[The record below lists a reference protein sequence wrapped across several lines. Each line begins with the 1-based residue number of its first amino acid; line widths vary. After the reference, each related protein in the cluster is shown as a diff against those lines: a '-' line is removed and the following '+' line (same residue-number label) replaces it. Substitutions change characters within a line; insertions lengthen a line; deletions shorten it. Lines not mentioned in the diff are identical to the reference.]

1 MSQILPKARDGFT
14 SKFGVL
20 AATLGSAVG
29 LGNIWKFPY
38 LTGENGGA
46 SFLLVYVIATLLVGL
61 PVMISEIMLGRKGK
75 ADAVTTLSKL
85 APRGQP
91 WWLIALMG
99 VVAAF
104 LIMSFYSE
112 VAAWVFAYIFKA
124 ASGEILSTDPAVTG
138 AAFNALITNPLQS
151 LLWQWLVLA
160 LMGGILLMGVSRG
173 IEAVTK
179 KLMPVL
185 FILLLVIG
193 IRSLTLPG
201 ASQGLHFLFSPD
213 FSKITHQHPPA
224 HHHS

>member
-1 MSQILPKARDGFT
+1 M
-14 SKFGVL
+14 GVL
-20 AATLGSAVG
+20 
-29 LGNIWKFPY
+29 
-38 LTGENGGA
+38 
-46 SFLLVYVIATLLVGL
+46 
-61 PVMISEIMLGRKGK
+61 
-75 ADAVTTLSKL
+75 
-85 APRGQP
+85 
-91 WWLIALMG
+91 
-99 VVAAF
+99 AAF

-124 ASGEILSTDPAVTG
+124 VDGSILSTDPKVTG
-138 AAFNALITNPLQS
+138 AAFGALISDPLQS

-160 LMGGILLMGVSRG
+160 LMGGILLMGVSKG

-213 FSKITHQHPPA
+213 FSKITRGSADRHGAGLLQALHR
-224 HHHS
+224 HGLHDDLWQLLSG